1 MKPMT
6 SLFLSLVAVL
16 FSCNNNTTTSPDAAA
31 KTTEHVEPGDG
42 LFAEIT
48 TSKGII
54 LLQLEFQKTPLTV
67 ANFVTLAE
75 GTNTMVSEQ
84 YKGKHFYDGLKFH
97 RVIPNFMIQGGD
109 PLGTG
114 AGNPGYKFADEIDPT
129 LKHTGPGILSMA
141 NAGAGTN
148 GSQFFITHKATP
160 HLDGKHTVFGHVVEG
175 QDVVNAIVQDDVI
188 KSIKIIRKG
197 ADAQKFDGVKVFKE
211 YYEKAASALKAK
223 EEGMNKKKA
232 EMVKYF
238 ADKKKKATKT
248 QSGLQ
253 YVFTNKAKKVAK
265 PAEGTT
271 VYIAYS
277 GFLTDGMLFDSSD
290 KVISQVYNK
299 FNEQK
304 DAYGGYKPFPF
315 KIGTKDGMIPG
326 FLEGLNLMVPG
337 DKMIMYIPGHLGYG
351 ERGEPRAGIAP
362 NADLIFEVEMKAA
375 Q

>member
-16 FSCNNNTTTSPDAAA
+16 FSCNNNTTTTPDAAA

-42 LFAEIT
+42 MFAEIT
-48 TSKGII
+48 TTKGII

-141 NAGAGTN
+141 NAGPGTN

-160 HLDGKHTVFGHVVEG
+160 HLDGKHTVFGHVIEG

-197 ADAQKFDGVKVFKE
+197 ADAEKFDGVKVFKE

-223 EEGMNKKKA
+223 EEGLNKKKA

-238 ADKKKKATKT
+238 ADKKKKVTKT

-277 GFLTDGMLFDSSD
+277 GFLPDGMLFDSSD

-304 DAYGGYKPFPF
+304 DTYGGYKPFPF

-362 NADLIFEVEMKAA
+362 NSDLIFEIEMKAA

>member
-16 FSCNNNTTTSPDAAA
+16 FSCNNNTTTSPDAAS